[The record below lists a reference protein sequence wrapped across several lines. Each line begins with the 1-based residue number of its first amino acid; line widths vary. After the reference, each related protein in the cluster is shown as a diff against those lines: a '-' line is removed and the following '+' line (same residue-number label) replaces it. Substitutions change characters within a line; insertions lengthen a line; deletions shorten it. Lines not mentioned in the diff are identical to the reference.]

1 MVLTVLIANKS
12 GGPYAIRTLLGWCAV
27 GPMYSQN
34 KSEKLSCSRIMVKF
48 VVTGLPSNH
57 YFMQS
62 DEVRDT
68 SIEGLLMKMYEQSF
82 VEPQLQ
88 HWANKIS
95 INYDKLSRNDR
106 RFLDL
111 MDQKAVKVDGHHELP
126 LPLKD

>member
-1 MVLTVLIANKS
+1 
-12 GGPYAIRTLLGWCAV
+12 
-27 GPMYSQN
+27 
-34 KSEKLSCSRIMVKF
+34 MVKS

-111 MDQKAVKVDGHHELP
+111 MDQKAVKVDGHYELP